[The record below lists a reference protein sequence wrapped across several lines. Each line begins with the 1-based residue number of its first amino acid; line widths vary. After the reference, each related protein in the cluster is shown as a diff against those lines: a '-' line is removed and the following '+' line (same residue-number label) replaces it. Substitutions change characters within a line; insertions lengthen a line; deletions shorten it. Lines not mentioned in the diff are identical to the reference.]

1 MLEGNKEIN
10 LIFKGEQKNIKLPKN
25 INELKKLS
33 SLEFGIDE
41 INKYIFYY
49 KDEKNPEI
57 QIKEDKDLI
66 VNNLNIIYI
75 KEDTSDIVPT
85 EMVFNQNQSDEQ
97 IQLSNLDNKQNEKQD
112 EIPQSSLLTLDSKI
126 DVQKKINNET
136 AVYGKVEDL
145 NNDLDN
151 IKYIN
156 QKINSQNN
164 INNNDNN
171 INNIG
176 ISNNIINESV
186 FSNNN
191 MSDKD
196 RNEFRNKLYNNSL
209 SDNTSNSNV
218 SNNQINNNN
227 NDSNQIKMKELDKS
241 QFQKEADK
249 LTIQNLKSKISE
261 LESNINNLSSK
272 IKELENEKTQLQNQ
286 NQIFQTQL
294 SSYQIEKINLEKEK
308 SQLKNQNVE
317 FQSKISIFTNEA
329 KDYMHKITLKEN
341 ELIFE
346 KAEKERINKEKK
358 KLNGEID
365 YLKSEFDNKKAK
377 LEKEIEK
384 LKKEKKEIEKN
395 KIELPSC
402 KTVHTNIKC
411 NICFMSPIIGY
422 RYKCKQCS
430 DYNLC
435 QKCHEQNTETMQ
447 HQHFFYRIKTKNE
460 NNMNSNN
467 MNMNNMNI
475 NSIGSNNMNMNINN
489 LGSNNINNNM
499 NLNNNMN
506 ITNMNSNNINMF
518 NNNMNNN
525 ANNNIQQN
533 IPIKKIYS
541 YKYLSKN
548 PSKVIYKGKS
558 QTEIKITLINN
569 CENTWPKNTKL
580 IWDKNNSEI
589 QTDDIQLKPLSK
601 NEQMNVNIQFK
612 NLQSLNPKIY
622 KICFDFNANGE
633 NFGDKLFVYI
643 SVQNETEIEMIKKF
657 RVQYKTPDEYKDG
670 KISELLEIY
679 DGDFEKT
686 YYRLY
691 FSSY

>member
-1 MLEGNKEIN
+1 M
-10 LIFKGEQKNIKLPKN
+10 
-25 INELKKLS
+25 
-33 SLEFGIDE
+33 
-41 INKYIFYY
+41 
-49 KDEKNPEI
+49 
-57 QIKEDKDLI
+57 
-66 VNNLNIIYI
+66 
-75 KEDTSDIVPT
+75 
-85 EMVFNQNQSDEQ
+85 
-97 IQLSNLDNKQNEKQD
+97 
-112 EIPQSSLLTLDSKI
+112 
-126 DVQKKINNET
+126 
-136 AVYGKVEDL
+136 
-145 NNDLDN
+145 
-151 IKYIN
+151 
-156 QKINSQNN
+156 
-164 INNNDNN
+164 
-171 INNIG
+171 
-176 ISNNIINESV
+176 
-186 FSNNN
+186 
-191 MSDKD
+191 
-196 RNEFRNKLYNNSL
+196 
-209 SDNTSNSNV
+209 
-218 SNNQINNNN
+218 
-227 NDSNQIKMKELDKS
+227 
-241 QFQKEADK
+241 
-249 LTIQNLKSKISE
+249 
-261 LESNINNLSSK
+261 
-272 IKELENEKTQLQNQ
+272 
-286 NQIFQTQL
+286 
-294 SSYQIEKINLEKEK
+294 
-308 SQLKNQNVE
+308 
-317 FQSKISIFTNEA
+317 
-329 KDYMHKITLKEN
+329 
-341 ELIFE
+341 
-346 KAEKERINKEKK
+346 
-358 KLNGEID
+358 
-365 YLKSEFDNKKAK
+365 
-377 LEKEIEK
+377 
-384 LKKEKKEIEKN
+384 KKEKKEIEKN

-506 ITNMNSNNINMF
+506 ITNTSSNNINMF

-548 PSKVIYKGKS
+548 PVKVIYKGKS
-558 QTEIKITLINN
+558 QTEMKITLINN
-569 CENTWPKNTKL
+569 SENIWPKNTKL

-601 NEQMNVNIQFK
+601 NEQMIVNIQFK

-633 NFGDKLFVYI
+633 NFGDKLLVYI

-657 RVQYKTPDEYKDG
+657 RMQYKTPDEYKDG
-670 KISELLEIY
+670 MISQLLEIC

-691 FSSY
+691 FS